1 MFEKLVWESNFFN
14 KQIYNI
20 NFKKF
25 SDKELIKINKL
36 NFSFISAKIDSK
48 NLKKLEILKKIG
60 FKIISKSSVYEKK
73 IIGNKNANYQLAN
86 SKIRQL

>member
-36 NFSFISAKIDSK
+36 NFSLISAKIDNR
-48 NLKKLEILKKIG
+48 NLKKIEILKKFAVDI
-60 FKIISKSSVYEKK
+60 
-73 IIGNKNANYQLAN
+73 N
-86 SKIRQL
+86 